1 MRNLKKLFAV
11 VMVVAMLA
19 SIMVPALAAGFE
31 FEEEAEML
39 RDLGLFQGYS
49 ATDLGLGD
57 DLTREQALAL
67 MLRVMGLEDEVKA
80 MTEEEVAEQMARVVD
95 PETITPTW
103 AKPYVAYAIK
113 NGLTKGIDSSTLPNV
128 KFAGQLKVTGKEFIN
143 FMLNGMGYNA
153 AWDDVLNMAAR
164 VEMLEPGDVLKFA
177 DISALTRDHAVG
189 IMASAL
195 TGITAV
201 ELLWQSF
208 G

>member
-1 MRNLKKLFAV
+1 
-11 VMVVAMLA
+11 
-19 SIMVPALAAGFE
+19 
-31 FEEEAEML
+31 
-39 RDLGLFQGYS
+39 
-49 ATDLGLGD
+49 
-57 DLTREQALAL
+57 

-195 TGITAV
+195 TGITADGITLAEALVKAGAVDEDKMV
-201 ELLWQSF
+201 EYGFITPTVAPTEAPVEVTAEAIPTISCKST
-208 G
+208 